1 MAFVRFIYRH
11 HSMILQKTFTL
22 MIHNAGEIIRLVKSS
37 YSEIQQEPIIISL
50 TAVSDSFQKSAA
62 VYQQCNSKKAALMF
76 FAMFIARDFFVPIA
90 RRVLAY
96 ICFLIAPLILCFLL
110 MPNSGWNTLLIIT
123 FFHFIFLLMFF
134 NDL

>member
-62 VYQQCNSKKAALMF
+62 VHQQYNSKKAALVF
-76 FAMFIARDFFVPIA
+76 FMVCFARDFLDPIA
-90 RRVLAY
+90 RRVLIDFCILAT
-96 ICFLIAPLILCFLL
+96 PLWICFLL
-110 MPNSGWNTLLIIT
+110 MPGIDWQAGLMVSLSQYA
-123 FFHFIFLLMFF
+123 FLRLAAYA
-134 NDL
+134 L